1 MAFGL
6 LGSIIPQVNRNEV
19 FYTASS
25 SELAIGKVSISSK
38 NYNPVKI
45 RLGITE
51 DNINIEYLVYNKY
64 VNYGETFE
72 TELIHLGNNQ
82 KLVARSSD
90 PNVNFL
96 FYGQTFADTTNPVK
110 SGLLNSVLSTDFY
123 KKILYTAPQDAS
135 AIVTLSVCNLDS
147 QPGKARIGIS
157 NAGINAFDSSEYLEY
172 DVEIGP
178 NQTYTRTEVK
188 LFSGQTL
195 ICSSSDDSNIN
206 FVCHGRLVY
215 GVVSSNDLVVDGDAR
230 INGTLGVGTVFARE
244 KLDIIGNGLISNN
257 LSLGNDLSVGNN
269 LTVANDLSVGDDLS
283 IQGELAV
290 GNRATISGRL
300 TVQDSLIVSQS
311 ITGILSTS
319 TLNQSLI
326 NLGSLPA
333 MDGSRLTGIIISG
346 GGGGVG
352 TGGTDSTTIVS
363 IGLSLSDNNVGQGPV
378 NTLNFGDNLSVD
390 VISGVG
396 TVAFNDNI
404 NIVQNLTVANNK
416 FSVNGITG
424 NTQVA
429 GTLGISSSLS
439 VSGNINA
446 LNNKVINVGTA
457 TSSTDATNK
466 NYVDIRSIVM
476 SIALS

>member
-19 FYTASS
+19 FYTASP
-25 SELAIGKVSISSK
+25 SELTIGKVSISSK

-51 DNINIEYLVYNKY
+51 DDINIEYLVYNRY

-82 KLVARSSD
+82 KLVARSTD

-96 FYGQTFADTTNPVK
+96 FYGETFSDTTNPVK
-110 SGLLNSVLSTDFY
+110 SGLLNSVLSTNLH
-123 KKILYTAPQDAS
+123 KKVLYTVPGSAS
-135 AIVTLSVCNLDS
+135 AIVTISVCNLDS
-147 QPGKARIGIS
+147 QPGRARIGIS

-206 FVCHGRLVY
+206 FACHGRLTY
-215 GVVSSNDLVVDGDAR
+215 GAVSSDDLIVAGDAR
-230 INGTLGVGTVFARE
+230 INGTLGIGTVFARE
-244 KLDIIGNGLISNN
+244 KLDVVGDGLISND
-257 LSLGNDLSVGNN
+257 LAIGNDVSIGND

-283 IQGELAV
+283 IQGELSV
-290 GNRATISGRL
+290 GSRATISGRL
-300 TVQDSLIVSQS
+300 TVQDSLTAQF
-311 ITGILSTS
+311 ITGILSTT

-326 NLGSLPA
+326 NLSSLPA
-333 MDGSRLTGIIISG
+333 IDGSRLTGVIASG
-346 GGGGVG
+346 GGGN
-352 TGGTDSTTIVS
+352 GGVS
-363 IGLSLSDNNVGQGPV
+363 IGLSLSDNNLAKGPV
-378 NTLNFGDNLSVD
+378 NTLDFGDNLSVE
-390 VISGVG
+390 VISGIG
-396 TVAFNDNI
+396 TVAFNENI
-404 NIVQNLTVANNK
+404 NIAQNLTVANNK
-416 FSVNGITG
+416 FSVNGATG
-424 NTQVA
+424 NTLVA

-466 NYVDIRSIVM
+466 NYVDIRSVAM